1 MIIMKKMTES
11 ETRNFLMKG
20 TYTGKL
26 ATVRKNGWPHIAPI
40 WFILEGDTTNIIFM
54 TWFDSIKAKNIKNNP
69 KVSLCAD
76 DQTPPFSFVTVE
88 GTAEIIDEPN
98 DLLRWATRIAARY
111 MGEKNAETFGT
122 RNSSEGE
129 LLLRI
134 RPNKIIG
141 QKDISE

>member
-1 MIIMKKMTES
+1 MKKMTES
-11 ETRNFLMKG
+11 EIHNFLTRG
-20 TYTGKL
+20 TFTGKL
-26 ATVRKNGWPHIAPI
+26 STIRKDGRPHIAPV
-40 WFILEGDTTNIIFM
+40 WFVLEGYNTNIIFT
-54 TWFDSIKAKNIKNNP
+54 TWHDSVKGKNIRNNP
-69 KVSLCAD
+69 KVSLCVD
-76 DQTPPFSFVTVE
+76 DQTPPFSFVILE

-111 MGEKNAETFGT
+111 MGEKNAETYGT
-122 RNSSEGE
+122 RNSSKGE

>member
-1 MIIMKKMTES
+1 MTDS
-11 ETRNFLMKG
+11 EIHNFLMEG

-26 ATVRKNGWPHIAPI
+26 ATIRKDGRPHIAPI
-40 WFILEGDTTNIIFM
+40 WFILEGDNTNIIFM
-54 TWFDSIKAKNIKNNP
+54 TWHDSIKAKNIKNNP
-69 KVSLCAD
+69 MVSLCVD

-98 DLLRWATRIAARY
+98 DLLLWATRIAARY
-111 MGEKNAETFGT
+111 MGEKNSQTYGS